1 MTTELSNHLTEEALN
16 DALIGLGSA
25 ESETH
30 LAACAACRAK
40 VEEFRSDMKVFNDTT
55 LAWSEA
61 RPVTGLQG
69 AARPKAHL
77 PVFAPV
83 GWALAVVVLLMI
95 CVSVWNHGQRS
106 ASHEGFTSV
115 AAPEDSETQIA
126 QDNELLRQVDV
137 ALNTGEASP
146 IDEYQLVDRQ
156 HPRLKVRKGLRNR

>member
-1 MTTELSNHLTEEALN
+1 MTTQLSNHLTEEALD

-25 ESETH
+25 ESEAH
-30 LAACAACRAK
+30 LAVCPACRAR

-61 RPVTGLQG
+61 RPVPSLQG

-83 GWALAVVVLLMI
+83 GWALAAVVLLLL
-95 CVSVWNHGQRS
+95 CVSVWNHDQRS
-106 ASHEGFTSV
+106 ASHEGFASV
-115 AAPEDSETQIA
+115 ATPEDSETQIA
-126 QDNELLRQVDV
+126 QDNEMLRQVDV

-146 IDEYQLVDRQ
+146 ISEYHLADGQ
-156 HPRLKVRKGLRNR
+156 HPRLKVRKELRNR